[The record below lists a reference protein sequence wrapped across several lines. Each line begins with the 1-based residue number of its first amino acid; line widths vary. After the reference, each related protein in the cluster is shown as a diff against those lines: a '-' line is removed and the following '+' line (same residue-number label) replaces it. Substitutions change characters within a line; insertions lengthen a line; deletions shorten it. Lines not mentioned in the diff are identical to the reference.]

1 MKLVDIL
8 ARELKVWPETTRLA
22 QDSNGHVFGWTGF
35 PNWDG
40 DQWLIDV
47 GASLDKCRPGEMDLA
62 DDHMTSSVT
71 RAEWQAAVDALNA
84 PKVVEWDGYR
94 NNTDGND
101 LRNQA
106 LKDLEYNPETGVL
119 IWKEN
124 KHKRFIGRE
133 AGSVNHHGYRRMHI
147 LNTRIDA
154 HRLVWLMHYGC
165 LPVGEVDH
173 INGNKLDNRLVNLRL
188 ADKQKNQQ
196 NVGVRADS
204 RLGVKGVRIRPSG
217 KYQARVS
224 LTDGARLVKTFEFL
238 DSAVAW
244 LSATRKESH
253 GEFARDAAEQVAAEE
268 REKGIQEI
276 CATLGWLN
284 IRSDGSAQE
293 AAILYDAGYRKQV
306 AK

>member
-1 MKLVDIL
+1 MKFVDIL
-8 ARELKVWPETTRLA
+8 ARELKVWPEG
-22 QDSNGHVFGWTGF
+22 DSPLVQGSFGQVYICGGGPIIIET
-35 PNWDG
+35 
-40 DQWLIDV
+40 
-47 GASLDKCRPGEMDLA
+47 CRA
-62 DDHMTSSVT
+62 DDWELGEVT
-71 RAEWQAAVDALNA
+71 RAEWQAAVDVLNA

-154 HRLVWLMHYGC
+154 HRLVWLMHYGY

-268 REKGIQEI
+268 REAEDNEIMSRYLSLSDCEKGM
-276 CATLGWLN
+276 LG
-284 IRSDGSAQE
+284 RSPERVIIG
-293 AAILYDAGYRKQV
+293 LMRVMGYRKEP
-306 AK
+306 KPCGS